1 LYDKGAQK
9 SRLFGLNLLSLG
21 VRIKFKVMDKN
32 SKRLEALLYHAKPT
46 PGKIQVVPTK
56 KHATQRD
63 LSLAYSPGVA
73 EPCLE
78 IAKDVNNVYKYT
90 SKGNLVAVI
99 SNGTAVLGLGDIGP
113 EASKPVMEG
122 KGVLFKIFA
131 GIDVFDIEVGT
142 KDIEEFIQTVKNIAP
157 TFGGINLEDIKAP
170 ESFEIERRL
179 VEELNIPVMH
189 DDQHGTA
196 IISSAAL
203 INALEL
209 AGKKAEDLKM
219 VVSGAGSAAIAC
231 ANMYVLLGLKVEN
244 ILMFNSKGVL
254 TKDNPALSEMQLA
267 YATDKKPMSLEEAL
281 VGADIFLGLSSGD
294 IMTPKMLLGM
304 AENPIV
310 FAMANPNPEIN
321 YHLAI
326 ATRKDIIMA
335 TGRSDHPNQVNNV
348 LGFPYIF
355 RGAMDV
361 RATKINEEMKMAA
374 VHALAALAKESVPE
388 QVNIAYGATKLT
400 FGRDYIIPSPFDP
413 RLIAKVSPAVAR
425 AAMESGVAQNP
436 IHDWNKYEEEL
447 LDRMGSENKMV
458 RMLINRAKSNPKS
471 IVFAEAD
478 HLDVLKAAQ
487 IVFEEGI
494 GFPILLGKKDI
505 IMELKKELGFDADLP
520 IIDPKTQE
528 EVARKNKFAKA
539 YWKTRQ
545 RRGIS
550 LFDAEN
556 LMRERNYFA
565 AMMVNQGE
573 ADALLTGYSRSYP
586 SVVKPMLQL
595 IEKEPGVS
603 LIATTNMMMT
613 SRGPMFMSDTAINT
627 NPTAE
632 ELAKIAIMTAN
643 VAKLFGVQPV
653 IAMISFSNFGS
664 STNESATKV
673 RAAVEYLHKHHPQM
687 IIDGEIQADF
697 ALNQDM
703 LAAKFP
709 FSKLAGKK
717 VNTLIFPNLES
728 ANITYKLLK
737 ELNKVDSIGP
747 IMLGMGK
754 PVHIFQLGASVEEM
768 VNMAA
773 IAVIDAQELEK
784 KKTKK

>member
-1 LYDKGAQK
+1 
-9 SRLFGLNLLSLG
+9 
-21 VRIKFKVMDKN
+21 MDQN
-32 SKRLEALLYHAKPT
+32 SKRREALLYHAKPT

-56 KHATQRD
+56 KYATQRD

-78 IAKDVNNVYKYT
+78 IAKDINNVYKYT
-90 SKGNLVAVI
+90 AKGNLVAVI
-99 SNGTAVLGLGDIGP
+99 TNGTAVLGLGDIGP

-122 KGVLFKIFA
+122 KGLLFKIFA
-131 GIDVFDIEVGT
+131 GIDVFDIEIGT

-209 AGKKAEDLKM
+209 ADKKAEDLKM
-219 VVSGAGSAAIAC
+219 VVSGAGSAALAC
-231 ANMYVLLGLKVEN
+231 ANMYILLGVKLEN
-244 ILMFNSKGVL
+244 IYMFNSKGLL
-254 TKDNPALSEMQLA
+254 TKDNPSLSVLQQK
-267 YATDKKPMSLEEAL
+267 YAKDMKSISLEDAL
-281 VGADIFLGLSSGD
+281 VDADIFLGLSSGN
-294 IMTPKMLLGM
+294 IMTPQMLLGM
-304 AENPIV
+304 AKNPIV
-310 FAMANPNPEIN
+310 FAMANPIPEIDYN
-321 YHLAI
+321 LAI
-326 ATRKDIIMA
+326 ATRKDVIMA

-355 RGAMDV
+355 RGALDV
-361 RATKINEEMKMAA
+361 RATTINEAMKMAA
-374 VHALAALAKESVPE
+374 VRALAALAKEHVPE

-400 FGRDYIIPSPFDP
+400 FGREYIIPSPFDP
-413 RLIAKVSPAVAR
+413 RLITVVAPAVAK
-425 AAMESGVAQNP
+425 AAMDSGVALSP
-436 IHDWNKYEEEL
+436 IHDWNKYEVEL
-447 LDRMGSENKMV
+447 LDRMGNDNKMV
-458 RMLINRAKSNPKS
+458 RLIINRAKSNPKS

-494 GFPILLGKKDI
+494 GFPILLGKKEI
-505 IMELKKELGFDADLP
+505 IMELKNEVGFDADVP
-520 IIDPKTQE
+520 IIDPKTSE
-528 EVARKNKFAKA
+528 EEARRNKFAKA

-550 LFDAEN
+550 LFDSQN

-565 AMMVNQGE
+565 AMMVNEGE
-573 ADALLTGYSRSYP
+573 ADALVTGHSRSYP
-586 SVVKPMLQL
+586 SVIKPMLQL
-595 IEKEPGVS
+595 IERAPGVS
-603 LIATTNMMMT
+603 LVATTNMMMT
-613 SRGPMFMSDTAINT
+613 SRGPMFLSDTAINV
-627 NPTAE
+627 NPSAND
-632 ELAKIAIMTAN
+632 LAKIAIMTAN
-643 VAKLFGVQPV
+643 AAKMFGIEPV

-664 STNESATKV
+664 STNDSASKV
-673 RAAVEYLHKHHPQM
+673 REAVSYLHEYYPDM
-687 IIDGEIQADF
+687 LIDGELQADF
-697 ALNQDM
+697 ALNPEM
-703 LAAKFP
+703 LKAKFP

-773 IAVIDAQELEK
+773 IAVIDAQEKEK
-784 KKTKK
+784 KKDKKIK

>member
-1 LYDKGAQK
+1 
-9 SRLFGLNLLSLG
+9 
-21 VRIKFKVMDKN
+21 MDKY
-32 SKRLEALLYHAKPT
+32 SKRREALLYHAKPT

-90 SKGNLVAVI
+90 AKGNLVAVI
-99 SNGTAVLGLGDIGP
+99 TNGTAVLGLGDIGP

-122 KGVLFKIFA
+122 KGLLFKIFA
-131 GIDVFDIEVGT
+131 GIDVFDIEIGT

-203 INALEL
+203 LNALEL
-209 AGKKAEDLKM
+209 ADKKAEDLKM
-219 VVSGAGSAAIAC
+219 VVSGAGSAALAC
-231 ANMYVLLGLKVEN
+231 ANLYILLGVKLEN
-244 ILMFNSKGVL
+244 IYMFNSKGLL
-254 TKDNPALSEMQLA
+254 TKDNPSLSVLQQK
-267 YATDKKPMSLEEAL
+267 YAKDIKPMSLEEAL
-281 VGADIFLGLSSGD
+281 QDADVFLGLSSGN

-304 AENPIV
+304 AKNPIV
-310 FAMANPNPEIN
+310 FAMANPDPEIDYN
-321 YHLAI
+321 LAI
-326 ATRKDIIMA
+326 ATRKDVIMA

-355 RGAMDV
+355 RGALDV
-361 RATKINEEMKMAA
+361 RATKINEAMKMAA
-374 VHALAALAKESVPE
+374 VRALAALAKEHVPE
-388 QVNIAYGATKLT
+388 QVNIAYGATKLV
-400 FGRDYIIPSPFDP
+400 FGREYIIPSPFDP
-413 RLIAKVSPAVAR
+413 RLITVVAPAVAK
-425 AAMESGVAQNP
+425 AAMDSGVALHP
-436 IHDWNKYEEEL
+436 IQDWNKYEEEL
-447 LDRMGSENKMV
+447 LDRLGNDNKMV
-458 RMLINRAKSNPKS
+458 RLISNRAKMDPKR

-478 HLDVLKAAQ
+478 QLDVLKAAQ
-487 IVFEEGI
+487 IVFEEGM
-494 GFPILLGKKDI
+494 GFPILLGNKEVI
-505 IMELKKELGFDADLP
+505 LELKKELGFDADVQ
-520 IIDPKTQE
+520 IIDPKINE
-528 EVARKNKFAKA
+528 EDSRRNKFAKA
-539 YWKTRQ
+539 YWKSRQ

-550 LFDAEN
+550 LYDAQN

-565 AMMVNQGE
+565 AMMVNGGE
-573 ADALLTGYSRSYP
+573 ADGLVTGYSRSY
-586 SVVKPMLQL
+586 STVVKPMLQL
-595 IEKEPGVS
+595 IGKAPGVS
-603 LIATTNMMMT
+603 LVATTNMMMT
-613 SRGPMFMSDTAINT
+613 NRGPMFLSDTAINID
-627 NPTAE
+627 PSAE
-632 ELAKIAIMTAN
+632 DLAKIAIMTAN
-643 VAKLFGVQPV
+643 TAKMFGVVPV
-653 IAMISFSNFGS
+653 IAMVSYSNFGS
-664 STNESATKV
+664 STNESAAKV
-673 RAAVEYLHKHHPQM
+673 RAAVAYLHENYPDM
-687 IIDGEIQADF
+687 IIDGEVQADF
-697 ALNQDM
+697 ALNPEM
-703 LAAKFP
+703 LKAKFP

-717 VNTLIFPNLES
+717 VNTLIFPNLDT

-773 IAVIDAQELEK
+773 IAVIDAQEKEK
-784 KKTKK
+784 KKSKSVK

>member
-1 LYDKGAQK
+1 
-9 SRLFGLNLLSLG
+9 
-21 VRIKFKVMDKN
+21 MDKS

-46 PGKIQVVPTK
+46 PGKIQVLPTK
-56 KHATQRD
+56 KYATQRD

-78 IAKDVNNVYKYT
+78 IAKDIDNVYKYT

-142 KDIEEFIQTVKNIAP
+142 KNVEEFIQTVKNIAP

-179 VEELNIPVMH
+179 VEELNIPIMH

-203 INALEL
+203 INAVEL

-219 VVSGAGSAAIAC
+219 VVSGAGSAALAC

-254 TKDNPALSEMQLA
+254 TKDNPSLSEMQLQ
-267 YATDKKPMSLEEAL
+267 YATDKEPMSLEEAL
-281 VGADIFLGLSSGD
+281 LDADIFLGLSSGD

-304 AENPIV
+304 AKNPIV
-310 FAMANPNPEIN
+310 FAMANPNPEIAYN
-321 YHLAI
+321 LAI
-326 ATRKDIIMA
+326 STRKDVIMA

-355 RGAMDV
+355 RGALDV

-374 VHALAALAKESVPE
+374 VYALAALAKESVPE

-413 RLIAKVSPAVAR
+413 RLITVVAPAVAK
-425 AAMESGVAQNP
+425 AAMESGVALNP
-436 IHDWNKYEEEL
+436 ILDWNKYEEEL
-447 LDRMGSENKMV
+447 LERMGSDNKMV
-458 RMLINRAKSNPKS
+458 RMIINRAKTNPKK

-487 IVFEEGI
+487 VVYEEGI
-494 GFPILLGKKDI
+494 GFPILLGKKDVI
-505 IMELKKELGFDADLP
+505 LELKNELGFDADLE
-520 IIDPKTQE
+520 IIDPKTTE
-528 EVARKNKFAKA
+528 EAHRRTKFATA
-539 YWKTRQ
+539 YWKSRQ

-573 ADALLTGYSRSYP
+573 ADALLSGYSRSYP

-595 IEKEPGVS
+595 IDKQPGVS
-603 LIATTNMMMT
+603 LVATTNLMIT
-613 SRGPMFMSDTAINT
+613 SRGPMFLSDTAINT
-627 NPTAE
+627 NPSAE
-632 ELAKIAIMTAN
+632 DLAKIAIMTAKA
-643 VAKLFGVQPV
+643 AKLFGIVPV
-653 IAMISFSNFGS
+653 IAMVSYSNFGS
-664 STNESATKV
+664 STNDSATKV
-673 RAAVEYLHKHHPQM
+673 REAVNYLHKNHPDM
-687 IIDGEIQADF
+687 IVDGEIQADF
-697 ALNQDM
+697 ALNAEM
-703 LAAKFP
+703 LKAKFP

-717 VNTLIFPNLES
+717 VNTLIFPNLEA

-773 IAVIDAQELEK
+773 IAVIDAQEME
-784 KKTKK
+784 KKTKKIN

>member
-1 LYDKGAQK
+1 
-9 SRLFGLNLLSLG
+9 
-21 VRIKFKVMDKN
+21 MDKN

>member
-1 LYDKGAQK
+1 
-9 SRLFGLNLLSLG
+9 
-21 VRIKFKVMDKN
+21 
-32 SKRLEALLYHAKPT
+32 
-46 PGKIQVVPTK
+46 
-56 KHATQRD
+56 
-63 LSLAYSPGVA
+63 
-73 EPCLE
+73 
-78 IAKDVNNVYKYT
+78 
-90 SKGNLVAVI
+90 
-99 SNGTAVLGLGDIGP
+99 
-113 EASKPVMEG
+113 MEG

-142 KDIEEFIQTVKNIAP
+142 KDTEEFIQTVKNIAP

-209 AGKKAEDLKM
+209 SGKKAEDLKM

-254 TKDNPALSEMQLA
+254 TKDNPALSDMQLV
-267 YATDKKPMSLEEAL
+267 YATDKEPMSLEDAL
-281 VGADIFLGLSSGD
+281 IGADIFLGLSSGD
-294 IMTPKMLLGM
+294 IMTPQMLLGM

-326 ATRKDIIMA
+326 ETRKDVIMA

-355 RGAMDV
+355 RGAIDV

-374 VHALAALAKESVPE
+374 VYALAALAKESVPE

-413 RLIAKVSPAVAR
+413 RLIAKVAPAVAR

-436 IHDWNKYEEEL
+436 IQDWKKYEEEL
-447 LDRMGSENKMV
+447 LDRMGSDNKMV
-458 RMLINRAKSNPKS
+458 RMLINRAKSNPKT

-494 GFPILLGKKDI
+494 GFPILLGKKEI
-505 IMELKKELGFDADLP
+505 IIELKKELGFDADVP
-520 IIDPKTQE
+520 IIDPKAQE
-528 EVARKNKFAKA
+528 EVARKKKFAKA

-586 SVVKPMLQL
+586 SVVKPILQL
-595 IEKEPGVS
+595 IDKEPGVS
-603 LIATTNMMMT
+603 LIATTNLMMT
-613 SRGPMFMSDTAINT
+613 SRGPMFMSDTAINI

-632 ELAKIAIMTAN
+632 DLAKIAIMTAR

-664 STNESATKV
+664 SSNESAAKV
-673 RAAVEYLHKHHPQM
+673 RTAVDYLHKHHPEM

-697 ALNQDM
+697 ALNPDM
-703 LAAKFP
+703 LSAKFP

-747 IMLGMGK
+747 IMIGMGK